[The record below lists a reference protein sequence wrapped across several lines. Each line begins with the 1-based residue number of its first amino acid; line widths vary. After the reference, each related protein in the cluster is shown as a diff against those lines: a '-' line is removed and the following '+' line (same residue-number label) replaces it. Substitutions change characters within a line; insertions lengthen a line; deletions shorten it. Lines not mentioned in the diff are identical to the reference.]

1 MPDPTT
7 PDPIMPDALP
17 ALDGVRVLESST
29 WGFGPIGGMMLG
41 DLGADVIKIES
52 PTRPDAARFVASV
65 AGIPNLMPD
74 GHSALFEA
82 VNRNKRSLALD
93 LKTERGRE
101 IFRALITDTDVFIEN
116 YRPGALERLGLG
128 YESLAEINPGLI
140 HAATAGYGFKG
151 AEAHLPALDAV
162 GQARAGFMYS
172 MGAPG
177 DPPNWNT
184 LGVADVMGATCL
196 AYGILAALAAR
207 ERNGGRGQ
215 RVEVSHIMATMWL
228 SYWGVSVAMLTG
240 LNEWPRF
247 DRSAAAN
254 PLWNLY
260 QCGDG
265 EWLILGILEAER
277 DWAAFCRAAGLERL
291 TDDPRFTTLA
301 AMGEHCGELI
311 AILEERFASAPRAEW
326 ERRLAQEPNLIFT
339 RVQKIGDLPSDPA
352 VIANGYLAEHEH
364 RRYGPTPTLRHPADL
379 LATPAEIRRDAPE
392 LGEHSAELLAERL
405 GFSEEQIAALAAA
418 GVIG

>member
-1 MPDPTT
+1 MF
-7 PDPIMPDALP
+7 A
-17 ALDGVRVLESST
+17 ALDGIRVIECST

-52 PTRPDAARFVASV
+52 PVRPDAARFVASV

-74 GHSALFEA
+74 GRSALFEA

-93 LKTERGRE
+93 LKSEPGRE
-101 IFRALITDTDVFIEN
+101 IFRKLIVDTDVFLEN
-116 YRPGALERLGLG
+116 YRPGTFEKLGLG
-128 YESLAEINPGLI
+128 YDALSELNPRLI

-228 SYWGVSVAMLTG
+228 SYWGVSVAMMKG
-240 LNEWPRF
+240 FDEWPRF
-247 DRSAAAN
+247 DRSRAAN

-260 QCGDG
+260 CCSDG
-265 EWLILGILEAER
+265 EWLMLGILEAER
-277 DWAAFCRAAGLERL
+277 DWRSFCRAVGLEEL
-291 TDDPRFTTLA
+291 AEDERFTTLA
-301 AMGEHCGELI
+301 AIGEHCQELI
-311 AILEERFASAPRAEW
+311 ALLEARFSSAPRAEW
-326 ERRLAQEPNLIFT
+326 EQRLAAEPNLIFT
-339 RVQKIGDLPSDPA
+339 RVQNIGDLPADPA
-352 VIANGYLAEHEH
+352 IIANGYLDPHPH
-364 RRYGPTPTLRHPADL
+364 RRYGGVPTLRHPVDL
-379 LATPAEIRRDAPE
+379 LATPARIQRDAPD
-392 LGEHSAELLAERL
+392 LGEHSAELLKERL
-405 GFSEEQIAALAAA
+405 TLTDAQIADLAANGIIA
-418 GVIG
+418 

>member
-1 MPDPTT
+1 M
-7 PDPIMPDALP
+7 AA
-17 ALDGVRVLESST
+17 ALDGIRVLECST

-52 PTRPDAARFVASV
+52 PARPDAARFVASV

-74 GHSALFEA
+74 GRSALFEA

-93 LKTERGRE
+93 LKSGRGQE
-101 IFRALITDTDVFIEN
+101 IFRRLIADSDVFLEN
-116 YRPGALERLGLG
+116 YRPGTFEKLGLG
-128 YESLAEINPGLI
+128 YEALQELNPRLI

-162 GQARAGFMYS
+162 GQARGGFMYS

-184 LGVADVMGATCL
+184 LGIADVMGATCL
-196 AYGILAALAAR
+196 AYGITAAIAAR
-207 ERNGGRGQ
+207 ELNGGRGQ

-228 SYWGVSVAMLTG
+228 SYWGVSVAMLQG
-240 LNEWPRF
+240 FEEWPRF
-247 DRSAAAN
+247 DRSKAAN

-265 EWLILGILEAER
+265 EWLMLGILEAER
-277 DWAAFCRAAGLERL
+277 DWAAFCRAAGLEEL
-291 TDDPRFTTLA
+291 AADPRFTTLA
-301 AMGEHCGELI
+301 AMSKHCGELI
-311 AILEERFASAPRAEW
+311 AVLEQRFSSAPRAEW
-326 ERRLAQEPNLIFT
+326 ERRLAAEPNLIFT
-339 RVQKIGDLPSDPA
+339 RVQKIGDLPTDPA
-352 VIANGYLAEHEH
+352 VQANGYLALHPH
-364 RRYGPTPTLRHPADL
+364 RRYGDVPMLRHPVDL
-379 LATPAEIRRDAPE
+379 LATPASIRRDAPE
-392 LGEHSAELLAERL
+392 LGEHSAELLRERL
-405 GFSEEQIAALAAA
+405 AMSADEIAELAAA

>member
-1 MPDPTT
+1 MDL
-7 PDPIMPDALP
+7 PDAAG
-17 ALDGVRVLESST
+17 ALDGIRVLECST

-52 PTRPDAARFVASV
+52 PSRPDAARFVASV

-74 GHSALFEA
+74 GRSALFEA

-93 LKTERGRE
+93 LKTEQGRE
-101 IFRALITDTDVFIEN
+101 IFRRLIAETDVFIEN

-128 YESLAEINPGLI
+128 YEALAQINPGLI

-162 GQARAGFMYS
+162 GQARGGFMYS

-184 LGVADVMGATCL
+184 LGIADVMGATCL
-196 AYGILAALAAR
+196 AYGVLAAIAAR
-207 ERNGGRGQ
+207 ERNDGPDGKRGQ

-228 SYWGVSVAMLTG
+228 SYWGVSVAMLKG
-240 LNEWPRF
+240 MGEWPRF
-247 DRSAAAN
+247 DRSRAAN

-260 QCGDG
+260 RCGDG

-277 DWAAFCRAAGLERL
+277 DWPAFCRAMGLEEL
-291 TDDPRFTTLA
+291 SEDARFTTLA
-301 AMGEHCGELI
+301 AMGEHCEALI
-311 AILEERFASAPRAEW
+311 AILEQRFASAPRADW
-326 ERRLAQEPNLIFT
+326 ERRLATEPNLIFT
-339 RVQKIGDLPSDPA
+339 RVQNIGDLPSDPA
-352 VIANGYLAEHEH
+352 VAANGYLAEHEH
-364 RRYGPTPTLRHPADL
+364 RRYGAVPTLRHPAEL
-379 LATPAEIRRDAPE
+379 LATPATIRRDAPE
-392 LGEHSAELLAERL
+392 LGEHSAELLRERL
-405 GFSEEQIAALAAA
+405 SLSDEQIAELAAA
-418 GVIG
+418 GVIA

>member
-1 MPDPTT
+1 MDSPHT
-7 PDPIMPDALP
+7 PG
-17 ALDGVRVLESST
+17 ALDGIRVLECST

-41 DLGADVIKIES
+41 DLGADVVKIES

-74 GHSALFEA
+74 GRSALFEA

-93 LKTERGRE
+93 LKTEQGRQ
-101 IFRALITDTDVFIEN
+101 IFRRLIPQTDVFIEN
-116 YRPGALERLGLG
+116 YRPGALEQLGLG
-128 YESLAEINPGLI
+128 YDALSEINPALI

-184 LGVADVMGATCL
+184 LGIADVMGATCL
-196 AYGILAALAAR
+196 AYGVLAAIAAR
-207 ERNGGRGQ
+207 ERNGNQGQ

-228 SYWGVSVAMLTG
+228 SYWGVSVAMLKG
-240 LNEWPRF
+240 MNEWPRF
-247 DRSAAAN
+247 DRSQAAN

-260 QCGDG
+260 RCGDG

-277 DWAAFCRAAGLERL
+277 DWPAFCRAMHLEEL
-291 TDDPRFTTLA
+291 TDDARFTTLA
-301 AMGEHCGELI
+301 AMGEHCEALI

-326 ERRLAQEPNLIFT
+326 ERRLAQEPKLIFT
-339 RVQKIGDLPSDPA
+339 RVQNIGDLPNDPA
-352 VIANGYLAEHEH
+352 VAANGYLAEHDH
-364 RRYGPTPTLRHPADL
+364 RRYGPTPTLRHPAEL
-379 LATPAEIRRDAPE
+379 LATPAAIRRDAPD
-392 LGEHSAELLAERL
+392 LGEHSAELLRERL
-405 GFSEEQIAALAAA
+405 NLSDEQIAELAAA
-418 GVIG
+418 GIIA